1 MPTDGAVPRA
11 SSRELSARLAR
22 ASEQRPARTSASS
35 QEAARTDVSPSLT
48 NPRAHTPAP
57 SLTILPL
64 LLPSLVGEDR
74 APQGGRFLF
83 SQAPSRCGFE
93 PSLVQTRDV
102 KGGAGALSTS
112 SPSSLQTG
120 VCPAGHGG
128 PHGPAGPQEAAH
140 RCAFHGGGNRGCERL
155 RPVRGRSEL
164 GAPDSKGCAYQHTAG
179 VCSRTE
185 GTPAP

>member
-64 LLPSLVGEDR
+64 LLPSLVGEDG
-74 APQGGRFLF
+74 APQGGRLLF
-83 SQAPSRCGFE
+83 SQAPRRCGFE
-93 PSLVQTRDV
+93 PSLVQTGDV
-102 KGGAGALSTS
+102 KGGSRSAVHVFTLIPIDRCVPSRSRGSSRPGRAPGS
-112 SPSSLQTG
+112 SPPLCLSWRRKQRLREA
-120 VCPAGHGG
+120 PA
-128 PHGPAGPQEAAH
+128 
-140 RCAFHGGGNRGCERL
+140 CERK
-155 RPVRGRSEL
+155 V
-164 GAPDSKGCAYQHTAG
+164 
-179 VCSRTE
+179 
-185 GTPAP
+185 